1 MGGLSLGRWIKAR
14 VYPKLPSLG
23 RKWHEKRRK
32 GLAYRYFPEDG
43 LECQQEQDRCFWR
56 NFLHPEKGGRF
67 LEIGGDGVVGSH
79 TLGLELIHGWQGTVW
94 EPGKIPRERAARVRK
109 CGVEEVWGKI
119 KPEDRPDLLAIH
131 RPKEFPEVWGEL
143 ADGRL
148 RPPWV
153 VVENPGPDPHWAR
166 RLEGA
171 GYRLRLF
178 LCDDEYFGL
187 RDTGG

>member
-1 MGGLSLGRWIKAR
+1 MSLGRWIKAR

-79 TLGLELIHGWQGTVW
+79 TLGLELLHGWSGVVYAQAGRMW
-94 EPGKIPRERAARVRK
+94 ERAKELRK
-109 CGVEEVWGKI
+109 CRVLAMGEAFSDLNQV
-119 KPEDRPDLLAIH
+119 DLLAMH
-131 RPKEFPEVWGEL
+131 RPMESAAVWE
-143 ADGRL
+143 AL
-148 RPPWV
+148 RTGKLQSKWV
-153 VVENPGPDPHWAR
+153 LVENREPDPQWCR
-166 RLEGA
+166 MLEGL
-171 GYRLRLF
+171 GYRMKF
-178 LCDDEYFGL
+178 FFHDDEYYQLKG
-187 RDTGG
+187 